1 MKQFDFNSYLK
12 KNPLLKESYSED
24 RIYIGKPVK
33 TGPLR
38 VASDYL
44 QVLEKNMKTIIKIA
58 DKNPDITAKNVADMV
73 LKTFEDIRAAQKR
86 GDSSFQG
93 DFSMNEDKKF

>member
-1 MKQFDFNSYLK
+1 MKHFDYNNYV
-12 KNPLLKESYSED
+12 KNNRLLKESYSED

-44 QVLEKNMKTIIKIA
+44 QGLEKNMKTIIKIA
-58 DKNPDITAKNVADMV
+58 DKNPDITAKSVANMV
-73 LKTFEDIRAAQKR
+73 LKTFKDIRDMQKK
-86 GDSSFQG
+86 GDSMPG
-93 DFSMNEDKKF
+93 DFSMNEDKEF